1 MAGATYLVTKEALD
15 SGVYSWD
22 QVIELQTKVIR
33 RYARKFHNH
42 REGRYKDFLLVA
54 SAN

>member
-22 QVIELQTKVIR
+22 QVIELETKVMR
-33 RYARKFHNH
+33 RYTTIFC
-42 REGRYKDFLLVA
+42 V
-54 SAN
+54 

>member
-33 RYARKFHNH
+33 RYARISQSQ
-42 REGRYKDFLLVA
+42 RRPLVE
-54 SAN
+54 SAC